1 MSDSKRR
8 EHICFTG
15 YVQGGRVSLVNYGV
29 TGWVRNEYLFHLSE
43 RLIRLSSS

>member
-15 YVQGGRVSLVNYGV
+15 YVQGVGFRYRLSHLAQYYGV
-29 TGWVRNEYLFHLSE
+29 TGWVRNE
-43 RLIRLSSS
+43 